1 MNKNVTNELKE
12 FIDENTKEE
21 TGLILLA
28 VTDSETDLCISN
40 ASVAN
45 LANGIFALIQDFKE
59 RTDAED
65 VERLLEIINSIY
77 GDEVTPDVCN

>member
-28 VTDSETDLCISN
+28 VTDSFTDLCTAN
-40 ASVAN
+40 VSVAD
-45 LANGIFALIQDFKE
+45 LANGILTLIKEFEESTSREAVKQLLAVVNSLFKE
-59 RTDAED
+59 
-65 VERLLEIINSIY
+65 
-77 GDEVTPDVCN
+77 EVTPDVCN